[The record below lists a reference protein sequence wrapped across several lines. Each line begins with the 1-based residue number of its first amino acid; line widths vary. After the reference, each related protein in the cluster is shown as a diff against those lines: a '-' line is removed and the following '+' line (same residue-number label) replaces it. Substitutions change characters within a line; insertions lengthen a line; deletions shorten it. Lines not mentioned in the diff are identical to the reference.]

1 MIDDPVKFSPHQL
14 VTSSYLA
21 RNLSQQLDLAKK
33 NSIFIQRDQEVQW
46 VLLGIDEYRIL
57 LNKEMKKK

>member
-21 RNLSQQLDLAKK
+21 RNLSQQLDLARK
-33 NSIFIQRDQEVQW
+33 SPIFIQRDQEVQW
-46 VLLGIDEYRIL
+46 VLLDINEYRRL